1 MLLFE
6 WPRRPRPAAP
16 LLVARH
22 AGDPTAMAPV
32 SRQITFE
39 GTVSIPWPDDEDAKR
54 LR

>member
-6 WPRRPRPAAP
+6 WPRRPAAGGA
-16 LLVARH
+16 LIERVTQEI
-22 AGDPTAMAPV
+22 DCKAPV

-39 GTVSIPWPDDEDAKR
+39 GHRIYPWPDDEDAKR